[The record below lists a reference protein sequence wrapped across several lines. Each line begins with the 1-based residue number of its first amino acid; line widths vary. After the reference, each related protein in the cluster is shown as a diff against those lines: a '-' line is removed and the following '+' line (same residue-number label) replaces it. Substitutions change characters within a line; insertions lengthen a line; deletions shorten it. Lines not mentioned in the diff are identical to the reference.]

1 MHRAMKKVTILI
13 PVHNEEDVLPQL
25 EKRLLENTSKLD
37 TYEWEFLFVDDGSS
51 DGSLEWLRKKHQ
63 QDPRFKYL
71 SFSRN
76 FGKEAAMLAGFDA
89 FSGDCMII
97 IDADLQD
104 PPELIGEMLKEWE
117 AGFDDVYAQRRQRG
131 KESIL
136 RKILTLCYYRIMH
149 YSTRIRLLPN
159 VGDFR
164 LLDRRCVQAL
174 KTLRE
179 HNRYTKGL
187 FCWIGFRKKAIL
199 FDRHD
204 RQCGASSWN
213 FASLFNLALDGFIG
227 FTAFPLRLAMLLG
240 LFASS
245 LAFIYGI
252 YVIIKTLCYGDPVA
266 GYPSLMVV
274 IVFLGGVQL
283 FTLGM
288 IGEYMSRIFDES
300 QKRPNYIVSEKN
312 GEKI

>member
-1 MHRAMKKVTILI
+1 MKKITILI
-13 PVHNEEDVLPQL
+13 PVHNEEAVLPQL
-25 EKRLLENTSKLD
+25 ETRLLENVNKLN
-37 TYEWEFLFVDDGSS
+37 TYEWEFLFIDDGSS
-51 DGSLEWLRKKHQ
+51 DGSLAWLRTKHQ

-89 FSGDCMII
+89 FTGDCLII

-104 PPELIGEMLKEWE
+104 PPELIVSMLHDWE
-117 AGFDDVYAQRRQRG
+117 EGYDDVYAQRCQRG
-131 KESIL
+131 KESYL
-136 RKILTLCYYRIMH
+136 RKILTLCYYRLMH

-164 LLDRRCVQAL
+164 LLDRRCVRAL
-174 KTLRE
+174 QDLRE

-187 FCWIGFRKKAIL
+187 FCWIGFRKKGIL

-204 RQCGASSWN
+204 RQLGASSWN
-213 FASLFNLALDGFIG
+213 FSSLFNLALDGFIG
-227 FTAFPLRLAMLLG
+227 FTAFPLRLAMLSG
-240 LFASS
+240 FAVFLFA
-245 LAFIYGI
+245 FFYGI

-274 IVFLGGVQL
+274 IVFLGGAQL
-283 FTLGM
+283 FILGV
-288 IGEYMSRIFDES
+288 IGEYLSRIFDEN
-300 QKRPNYIVSEKN
+300 KNRPNYIVAEKD
-312 GEKI
+312 GERV

>member
-1 MHRAMKKVTILI
+1 MKKVTILI
-13 PVHNEEDVLPQL
+13 PVHNEAEVLPQL
-25 EKRLLENTSKLD
+25 EARLLENTNKLD

-51 DGSLEWLRKKHQ
+51 DESLSWLRAKHLE
-63 QDPRFKYL
+63 DPRINYL

-97 IDADLQD
+97 LDADLQD
-104 PPELIGEMLKEWE
+104 PPELIGIMLQEWE
-117 AGFDDVYAQRRQRG
+117 NGYEDVYAQRRQRG
-131 KESIL
+131 KESMV
-136 RKILTLCYYRIMH
+136 RKFLSLFYYRLMH
-149 YSTRIRLLPN
+149 YVSRIRLLPN

-164 LLDRRCVQAL
+164 LLDSRCVRVLQ
-174 KTLRE
+174 TLRE

-204 RQCGASSWN
+204 RQHGESSWN
-213 FASLFNLALDGFIG
+213 FSSLFNLALDGCIG

-240 LFASS
+240 FVVSS
-245 LAFIYGI
+245 AAFIYGI
-252 YVIIKTLCYGDPVA
+252 FVILKTICYGDPVA

-274 IVFLGGVQL
+274 MVFLGGTQL
-283 FTLGM
+283 FTLGI
-288 IGEYMSRIFDES
+288 IGEYLSRIFDES
-300 QKRPNYIVSEKN
+300 LNRPNYIITEKN
-312 GEKI
+312 GVKI